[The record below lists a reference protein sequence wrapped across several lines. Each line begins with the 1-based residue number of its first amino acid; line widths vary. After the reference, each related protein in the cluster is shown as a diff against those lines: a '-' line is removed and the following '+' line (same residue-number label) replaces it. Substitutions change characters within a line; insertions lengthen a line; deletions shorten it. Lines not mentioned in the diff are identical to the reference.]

1 MRNKQTSVYDNL
13 KPIHKEIYD
22 QLNFGEFSI
31 VNAPPHV
38 PFEEPS
44 AYASRQFRGVLD
56 KFDEKSVKSF
66 AKVAVQRNLF
76 EFSDEISK
84 SKKLT
89 DTSIVAHY
97 RSELKRRF
105 ELLNKGYIPIF
116 GGSENLNP
124 VIHKAKVV
132 MDEDVIKLT
141 KRLLSDD

>member
-1 MRNKQTSVYDNL
+1 M
-13 KPIHKEIYD
+13 
-22 QLNFGEFSI
+22 
-31 VNAPPHV
+31 
-38 PFEEPS
+38 
-44 AYASRQFRGVLD
+44 
-56 KFDEKSVKSF
+56 F

-76 EFSDEISK
+76 DFPDEISK

-116 GGSENLNP
+116 GGSENVNP
-124 VIHKAKVV
+124 VIHKEKVDTLSLFY
-132 MDEDVIKLT
+132 DEDVIKLT